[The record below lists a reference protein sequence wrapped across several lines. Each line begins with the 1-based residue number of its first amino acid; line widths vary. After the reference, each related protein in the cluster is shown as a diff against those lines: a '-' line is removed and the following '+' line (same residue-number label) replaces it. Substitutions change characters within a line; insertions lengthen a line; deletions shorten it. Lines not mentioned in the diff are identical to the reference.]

1 MEKIIT
7 AVMRYVEA
15 EEFSSWP
22 TTDSDGNLGDS
33 GSSGGG
39 GAGGVE
45 GYCISYQQKGFL
57 LLTSFCLQ

>member
-22 TTDSDGNLGDS
+22 TTGSDGNLGDG
-33 GSSGGG
+33 GSSG
-39 GAGGVE
+39 GGVE
-45 GYCISYQQKGFL
+45 GYCTSYQQIGFL